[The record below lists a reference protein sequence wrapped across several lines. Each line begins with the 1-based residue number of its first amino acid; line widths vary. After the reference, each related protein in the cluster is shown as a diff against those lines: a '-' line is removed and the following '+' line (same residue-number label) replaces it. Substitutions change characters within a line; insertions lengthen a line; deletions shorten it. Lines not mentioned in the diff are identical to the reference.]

1 MPLGVEVIW
10 NQAAANWLA
19 TPVEGAEIASFDL
32 TASASWRIIQI
43 MKSES
48 TVNVTEA
55 QANLPRLIR
64 RDSFAISRHGKVVG
78 VFLSK
83 DRIEA
88 LIETMELLG
97 DENFTAALRE
107 YKSGKTKFYDVDA
120 LDKEMSA

>member
-1 MPLGVEVIW
+1 
-10 NQAAANWLA
+10 
-19 TPVEGAEIASFDL
+19 
-32 TASASWRIIQI
+32 

-78 VFLSK
+78 VYLSK

-88 LIETMELLG
+88 MIETMELLG
-97 DENFTAALRE
+97 DDKFMAALRE
-107 YKSGKTKFYDVDA
+107 YKSGKMKFYDVDK
-120 LDKEMSA
+120 LDTEMSA

>member
-1 MPLGVEVIW
+1 
-10 NQAAANWLA
+10 
-19 TPVEGAEIASFDL
+19 
-32 TASASWRIIQI
+32 

-78 VFLSK
+78 FYLSK

-88 LIETMELLG
+88 MIETMELLG
-97 DENFTAALRE
+97 DESFMAALRE
-107 YKSGKTKFYDVDA
+107 YKSGKMKFKDID
-120 LDKEMSA
+120 DIDWDEN